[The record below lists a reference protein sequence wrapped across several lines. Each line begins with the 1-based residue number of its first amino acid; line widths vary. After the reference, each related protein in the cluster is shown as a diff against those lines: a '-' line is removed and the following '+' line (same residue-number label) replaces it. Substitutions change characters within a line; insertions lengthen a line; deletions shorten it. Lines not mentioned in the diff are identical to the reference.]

1 MLRSLHIDGATPL
14 HRLSV
19 RIKLAGLF
27 LASLAIFLTGSPLLL
42 GGAAVLSALVLA
54 SVGMSFS
61 EAGSRLFWPFVSIAI
76 VAVATGVF
84 EAPLQG
90 LVVLLRFATLILLA
104 AAVTASTEVGDFMEE
119 ITVLMLPFERLGLVN
134 AADIGLALGL
144 VLRFV
149 PEIATRYESLRD
161 AHAARGLPVRP
172 LKMLAPL
179 IILTLK
185 DADMIAMAIDARGL
199 RRQ

>member
-1 MLRSLHIDGATPL
+1 MLKSLHVEGATPL

-19 RIKLAGLF
+19 RMKLAGLF
-27 LASLAIFLTGSPLLL
+27 IASLALFLTDDPLVL
-42 GGAAVLSALVLA
+42 GGAMVLSALLFA
-54 SVGMSFS
+54 TVGVSFS
-61 EAGSRLFWPFVSIAI
+61 EAVSRLAWPLVSIGL
-76 VAVATGVF
+76 VAGATAFF
-84 EAPLQG
+84 ETPVHG
-90 LVVLLRFATLILLA
+90 LVVFLRFATLILLA
-104 AAVTASTEVGDFMEE
+104 ATVTATTEVGDFMEE
-119 ITVLMLPFERLGLVN
+119 ITRLMMPFERLGLVN

-149 PEIATRYESLRD
+149 PEISTRYESLRE
-161 AHAARGLPVRP
+161 AHAARGLPARP

-199 RRQ
+199 RRH

>member
-1 MLRSLHIDGATPL
+1 MLKSLHVEGATLL

-19 RIKLAGLF
+19 RTKLAVLF
-27 LASLAIFLTGSPLLL
+27 VASLAVFLTVDPFVL
-42 GGAAVLSALVLA
+42 GGAVLLSALVFA
-54 SVGMSFS
+54 TVGVSFS
-61 EAGSRLFWPFVSIAI
+61 QAVSRLAWPLVSIGL
-76 VAVATGVF
+76 VAGATAFF
-84 EAPLQG
+84 ETPVHG
-90 LVVLLRFATLILLA
+90 LVVLFRFATLILLA
-104 AAVTASTEVGDFMEE
+104 ATVTASTEVGDFMEE
-119 ITVLMLPFERLGLVN
+119 ITRLMMPFERLGLVN

-149 PEIATRYESLRD
+149 PEISTRYESLRE

-199 RRQ
+199 RRH

>member
-1 MLRSLHIDGATPL
+1 MLKSLYVEGTTLL

-19 RIKLAGLF
+19 RTKLAALF
-27 LASLAIFLTGSPLLL
+27 VASVAIFLTGDPRIL
-42 GGAAVLSALVLA
+42 GAAALLSALVFA
-54 SVGMSFS
+54 TVGVSVR
-61 EAGSRLFWPFVSIAI
+61 EAVSRVAWPLVSIGL
-76 VAVATGVF
+76 VAGATAVF
-84 EAPLQG
+84 ETPLHG

-104 AAVTASTEVGDFMEE
+104 ATVTATTEVGDFMEE
-119 ITVLMLPFERLGLVN
+119 ITRLMMPFERLGLVN

-149 PEIATRYESLRD
+149 PEISTRYESLRE

-172 LKMLAPL
+172 LNMLAPT

>member
-1 MLRSLHIDGATPL
+1 MLKSLHVEGSTPL
-14 HRLSV
+14 HKLSV

-27 LASLAIFLTGSPLLL
+27 VASLAIFFTKSPLLL
-42 GGAAVLSALVLA
+42 GGAAALAALVFA
-54 SVGMSFS
+54 SVGM
-61 EAGSRLFWPFVSIAI
+61 APRDAASRLAWPLVSIAL
-76 VAVATGVF
+76 VALATGIF
-84 EAPLQG
+84 ETPLAG
-90 LVVLLRFATLILLA
+90 LATFLRFATLILLA
-104 AAVTASTEVGDFMEE
+104 AAVTASSETGDVMEE
-119 ITVLMLPFERLGLVN
+119 VTVLMRPFERLGLVN

-149 PEIATRYESLRD
+149 PDIALRYESLRES
-161 AHAARGLPVRP
+161 HAARGLPVRP
-172 LKMLAPL
+172 LRMLAPM

>member
-1 MLRSLHIDGATPL
+1 MLKSLHVEGTTPL

-19 RIKLAGLF
+19 RLKLAGLF
-27 LASLAIFLTGSPLLL
+27 VASLALFLTDDPLVL
-42 GGAAVLSALVLA
+42 GGAVVLSAFLFTT
-54 SVGMSFS
+54 VGVSFS
-61 EAGSRLFWPFVSIAI
+61 EAVSRLAWPVVSIGL
-76 VAVATGVF
+76 VAGATAFF
-84 EAPLQG
+84 ETPLHG
-90 LVVLLRFATLILLA
+90 LVVFLRFATLILLA
-104 AAVTASTEVGDFMEE
+104 ATVTATTEVGDFMEE
-119 ITVLMLPFERLGLVN
+119 ITRLMMPFERLGLVN

-149 PEIATRYESLRD
+149 PEISMRYESLRE

-172 LKMLAPL
+172 LRMIAPL

-199 RRQ
+199 RRH